1 MSDTENF
8 DTNNFETENLYAS
21 PQAESVPENKLL
33 TQAALTETML
43 GYLKEASPWLRF
55 IGIVGYICC
64 GFIAATGI
72 IFIVFM
78 GSLSSIWEDAI
89 SELGDLGNVLF
100 SGSVGFTFL
109 ISALLC
115 YFPSRFTYN
124 FGAKIRSYLQNGR
137 EQELELAL
145 KNNKSLWKFL
155 GILLIINL
163 AFVPLLI
170 VVGIIIA
177 VVSAVAGF
185 G

>member
-8 DTNNFETENLYAS
+8 ETKKFETENLYAS

-33 TQAALTETML
+33 AQAALTETML

-64 GFIAATGI
+64 GLIAATGI

-78 GSLSSIWEDAI
+78 GSLSSIWEETI
-89 SELGDLGNVLF
+89 SELGDLGNVFGAVF
-100 SGSVGFTFL
+100 SGSMGFTFL

-145 KNNKSLWKFL
+145 KNNKSLWKFM

-177 VVSAVAGF
+177 VVSAFV
-185 G
+185 